1 MSIRSIN
8 PATAEAFAEY
18 PLDDAASLERK
29 LTRAAR
35 GFENW
40 RWTSFAERS
49 RLMNR
54 VAELLRERSEE
65 YAELMTDE
73 MGKPIAQARSEVE
86 KCAWTCAYFAEHASR
101 FLQTEEMQSDGSR
114 ALIRFDPLGTIF
126 AVMPWNFPFWQ
137 VIRFAAPHLMAGNV
151 GLLSHS
157 ANAGGCA
164 TALHRLF
171 KDAGFPTGVF
181 QSLFIENET
190 AEQVIA
196 DPRVKGVS
204 LTGSVK
210 AGRAVAALAGAHLKP
225 CVLELGGSD
234 PFIVLAD
241 CDLDAAIE
249 QAVVGR
255 MINNGQSCIAAKR
268 FIVEDSVY
276 DDFVT
281 GFHQALAAQKMG
293 DPNDEDTDLG
303 PMARDDL
310 RQALHDQVQK
320 SIAQGA
326 RCVLGGELPETD
338 GFYYP
343 ATLLVDCDATM
354 ECFAEETFG
363 PVAAVARVADTSAA
377 IELANNTPYGLG
389 ASIWTESSTHG
400 LKLAEQIEA
409 GHVSIN
415 GIVKSDPRL
424 PFGGI
429 KDSGYGRELS
439 RFGILEFVNK
449 KTVWVK

>member
-8 PATAEAFAEY
+8 PATGEAFAEY
-18 PLDDAASLERK
+18 PLDDADSLERK

-40 RWTSFAERS
+40 RRTSFAERS

-54 VAELLRERSEE
+54 VAELLGERMEA
-65 YAELMTDE
+65 YAELMSDE
-73 MGKPIAQARSEVE
+73 MGKPIAQARGEVK
-86 KCAWTCAYFAEHASR
+86 KCAWACTYFAEHAPR
-101 FLQTEEMQSDGSR
+101 FLQPLEKQSDGSR
-114 ALIRFDPLGTIF
+114 ALVRFDPLGAIF

-157 ANAGGCA
+157 HNSGGCS
-164 TALHRLF
+164 TALQRLF
-171 KDAGFPTGVF
+171 KDAGFPSGVF
-181 QSLFIENET
+181 QSLFIENDT
-190 AEQVIA
+190 TEQIIS
-196 DPRVKGVS
+196 DPRIQGVT
-204 LTGSVK
+204 LTGSVG
-210 AGRAVAALAGAHLKP
+210 AGRAVAALAGANLKP

-241 CDLDAAIE
+241 CNLDEAIA

-255 MINNGQSCIAAKR
+255 IINNGQSCIAAKR

-276 DDFVT
+276 DDFVD
-281 GFHQALAAQKMG
+281 GFRDALAALQMG
-293 DPNDEDTDLG
+293 NPRDESKDLG

-310 RQALHDQVQK
+310 RQSLHKQVLK
-320 SIAQGA
+320 SIEQGA
-326 RCVLGGELPETD
+326 QCVLGGELPETD

-363 PVAAVARVADTSAA
+363 PVAAVARVANTQAA
-377 IELANNTPYGLG
+377 IELANQSPYGLG
-389 ASIWTESSTHG
+389 ASVWTDTSRG
-400 LKLAEQIEA
+400 LDLAAQIDA
-409 GHVSIN
+409 GHVAIN

-429 KDSGYGRELS
+429 KNSGYGRELG
-439 RFGILEFVNK
+439 RLGILEFVNK
-449 KTVWVK
+449 KTVWLK

>member
-1 MSIRSIN
+1 MAIRSIN

-18 PLDDAASLERK
+18 PLDDADALERK
-29 LTRAAR
+29 LARADR
-35 GFENW
+35 CFENW
-40 RWTSFAERS
+40 RKTSFAERS

-54 VAELLRERSEE
+54 VAEILRERSDE

-73 MGKPIAQARSEVE
+73 MGKPISQARSEVE
-86 KCAWTCAYFAEHASR
+86 KCAWACTYFAEHAAR
-101 FLQTEEMQSDGSR
+101 FLQTEEMQSDGTR

-157 ANAGGCA
+157 HNSGGCA

-171 KDAGFPTGVF
+171 KDAGFPAGAF
-181 QSLFIENET
+181 QSLFIENQTTEKI
-190 AEQVIA
+190 IA
-196 DPRVKGVS
+196 DPRVQGVS
-204 LTGSVK
+204 LTGSVG
-210 AGRAVAALAGAHLKP
+210 AGRIVAKAAGEQLKP

-241 CDLDAAIE
+241 CDLDEAIS

-255 MINNGQSCIAAKR
+255 TINNGQSCIAAKR
-268 FIVEDSVY
+268 FIVEDNVY
-276 DDFVT
+276 DAFVD
-281 GFHQALAAQKMG
+281 GFRDALSAIKMG
-293 DPNDEDTDLG
+293 DPQDEDTDLG

-310 RQALHDQVQK
+310 RQTLHDQVQK
-320 SIAQGA
+320 SIQQGA
-326 RCVLGGELPETD
+326 RCVLGGELPDTD
-338 GFYYP
+338 GYYYP

-363 PVAAVARVADTSAA
+363 PVAAVARVADTNAA
-377 IELANNTPYGLG
+377 IELANNTQYGLG
-389 ASIWTESSTHG
+389 ASVWTDATRG
-400 LKLAEQIEA
+400 IKLAAQIDA
-409 GHVSIN
+409 GHVSVN

-429 KDSGYGRELS
+429 KNSGYGRELS

-449 KTVWVK
+449 KTVWLK

>member
-18 PLDDAASLERK
+18 PLDDADSLERK
-29 LTRAAR
+29 LAR
-35 GFENW
+35 SARSFESW
-40 RWTSFAERS
+40 RRTSFAERS

-54 VAELLRERSEE
+54 VAEILRERSDE

-73 MGKPIAQARSEVE
+73 MGKPIAQARAEVE
-86 KCAWTCAYFAEHASR
+86 KCAWACTYFAEHASR
-101 FLQTEEMQSDGSR
+101 FLQSEETQSDGTR

-157 ANAGGCA
+157 HNSGGCS
-164 TALHRLF
+164 TALQRLF
-171 KDAGFPTGVF
+171 KDAGFPAGVF
-181 QSLFIENET
+181 QSLFIENDT
-190 AEQVIA
+190 TEQIIA
-196 DPRVKGVS
+196 DSRVQGVS
-204 LTGSVK
+204 LTGSVG
-210 AGRAVAALAGAHLKP
+210 AGRAVAALAGANLKP

-241 CDLDAAIE
+241 CDLDEAIAS
-249 QAVVGR
+249 AVQGR
-255 MINNGQSCIAAKR
+255 IINNGQSCIAAKR

-276 DDFVT
+276 EDFVD
-281 GFHQALAAQKMG
+281 GFRDALTAIKMG
-293 DPNDEDTDLG
+293 DPRDESSDLG

-310 RQALHDQVQK
+310 RQSLHKQVEK

-326 RCVLGGELPETD
+326 RCVLGGKLPDTD

-363 PVAAVARVADTSAA
+363 PVAAVASVADSSAA
-377 IELANNTPYGLG
+377 IELANNSQYGLG
-389 ASIWTESSTHG
+389 ASVWTESARG
-400 LKLAEQIEA
+400 LDLAAQIDA

-429 KDSGYGRELS
+429 KNSGFGRELG

-449 KTVWVK
+449 KTVWLK